1 MRATTK
7 SWKSVRGVSE
17 RALVATRLPPGTPPV
32 KSAGKVARYA
42 GGEPAEAAEK
52 RRQRSTV
59 LRSFTCAA
67 LWRRRLV
74 AKRFDSKLCP
84 ATHSQFAEYAV

>member
-1 MRATTK
+1 MRATNQELE
-7 SWKSVRGVSE
+7 VRPRGIK

-84 ATHSQFAEYAV
+84 ATHSQFAEYTV